1 MKANYLPILSVF
13 DKHTVFEIPY
23 YQRSYVWDEDNW
35 SRFLEDM
42 ENVSMTDKQ
51 YFIGSLILKQK
62 PTETGSKYGNV
73 RVVIDGQQ
81 RITTLTIFFKVLSL
95 LKENEKI
102 FKTFMIDLS
111 DESDEQEISIHHN
124 HIDKTGSCK

>member
-42 ENVSMTDKQ
+42 ENVSKSEKQ

-62 PTETGSKYGNV
+62 PTTTGSKYGNI
-73 RVVIDGQQ
+73 RIVIDGQQ
-81 RITTLTIFFKVLSL
+81 RLTTLWLLHWYLAMRLNLIQDEKIKKTLLKFSLRHMLRMITTY
-95 LKENEKI
+95 
-102 FKTFMIDLS
+102 
-111 DESDEQEISIHHN
+111 
-124 HIDKTGSCK
+124 